1 MSLIS
6 QRPDR
11 LDLDVVAGQLQRASW
26 TELHAV
32 TRIAARCPWQLPAV
46 IESRPYD
53 AAGRPFPTLFY
64 LTCPTAVAAVAKLE
78 SAGGIARL
86 TSILQEDAG
95 LRRSLLQAEAY
106 ERRRRAALAAV
117 RPSDGETAVDEG
129 AALRS
134 GIAGRRCR
142 SRSDRTGGLKCL
154 HAHAAHALARP
165 GYAFGERV
173 LEQARDCAALWCDDA
188 RCLRLRG
195 AAAEDGSASAAGDA
209 APAATARIALLDL
222 GTNTCR
228 LFLGTVG
235 TSWCGPIQHH
245 TRTTRVVR
253 LGEGVDERGQLLPAA
268 VQRTRDCLA
277 KYAEQIADYGPD
289 ARRLIATS
297 VLRDAADGR
306 AFLDAVRRDFDLPW
320 RILSGAQEGA
330 AAFRGAVC
338 GPAGAPGVLLVVD
351 IGGGSTELVI
361 GRLPDPATAQDEPTA
376 AGRPCSLTAARR
388 QGRPQPSFVRSIDIG
403 AVRLTERFFRH
414 DPPTPGEWGAAVRFA
429 RRSLAA
435 AVPEHVRADIDRAI
449 GVAGTVTTL
458 VANKLDL
465 RDYRPQLIDGQPLH
479 LWEIEGAIAQF
490 RRLTSRER
498 GALPG
503 IQPGRED
510 VILAGALIA
519 REVCRLFGLPGVSCG
534 ESDILEGAALD
545 LAEEHLAEGR
555 RSG

>member
-1 MSLIS
+1 MSGANVRHQPMSSIS

-11 LDLDVVAGQLQRASW
+11 LDLDVVARQLRRGSW
-26 TELHAV
+26 KELRAV
-32 TRIAARCPWQLPAV
+32 TRVAARCPWQLPAV

-78 SAGGIARL
+78 SGGGIARL
-86 TSILQEDAG
+86 TSILGEDAG

-106 ERRRRAALAAV
+106 ERRRRTTLAAV
-117 RPSDGETAVDEG
+117 SPHDGEAAIDGG
-129 AALRS
+129 AALHS
-134 GIAGRRCR
+134 GIAGRCCP
-142 SRSDRTGGLKCL
+142 SRSDGIGGLKCL

-165 GYAFGERV
+165 GYSFGELV
-173 LEQARDCAALWCDDA
+173 LEQAHDCAALWCDDA
-188 RCLRLRG
+188 RCLRLPT
-195 AAAEDGSASAAGDA
+195 AEAGGGP
-209 APAATARIALLDL
+209 APAAASRIALVDL

-235 TSWCGPIQHH
+235 SGWCGPIEHH

-253 LGEGVDERGQLLPAA
+253 LGEGVDQRAGLLPAA
-268 VQRTRDCLA
+268 VERTRSCLA
-277 KYAEQIADYGPD
+277 EYAELIAGYEPD

-297 VLRDAADGR
+297 VLRDAADGP

-338 GPAGAPGVLLVVD
+338 GPAGAPGALLVID

-414 DPPTPGEWGAAVRFA
+414 DPPTPGEWGAAVRFV
-429 RRSLAA
+429 RHSLAA

-458 VANKLDL
+458 VANKLGL
-465 RDYRPQLIDGQPLH
+465 RDYRPRLVDGQPLH
-479 LWEIEGAIAQF
+479 LREIEHAIA
-490 RRLTSRER
+490 RLRPLTSRER

-519 REVCRLFGLPGVSCG
+519 REVCRLFDLPGVTCG

-545 LAEEHLAEGR
+545 LAEEW

>member
-1 MSLIS
+1 MSSIS
-6 QRPDR
+6 QHPDR

-32 TRIAARCPWQLPAV
+32 TRIAGRCRWQLPAV

-86 TSILQEDAG
+86 TTVLQEDAG

-106 ERRRRAALAAV
+106 ERRRRTSLATV
-117 RPSDGETAVDEG
+117 RPSDGGTAVDEG

-134 GIAGRRCR
+134 GIAGRSRR

-165 GYAFGERV
+165 GYAFGELV

-188 RCLRLRG
+188 RCLRLRR
-195 AAAEDGSASAAGDA
+195 DGVAGEA
-209 APAATARIALLDL
+209 APAAASRIALVDL

-235 TSWCGPIQHH
+235 PYWCGPIEHH

-253 LGEGVDERGQLLPAA
+253 LGEGVDEHGQLLPAA

-277 KYAEQIADYGPD
+277 EYAELITEYEPD

-297 VLRDAADGR
+297 VLRDATDGR

-376 AGRPCSLTAARR
+376 AGRPCSMTAARR

-414 DPPTPGEWGAAVRFA
+414 DPPTSGEWGAAVRFA
-429 RRSLAA
+429 QRSLAA

-458 VANKLDL
+458 VANKLGL
-465 RDYRPQLIDGQPLH
+465 RHYRPQLVDGQPLH
-479 LWEIEGAIAQF
+479 VWEIERAIATF

>member
-1 MSLIS
+1 MSSPS

-11 LDLDVVAGQLQRASW
+11 LDLEVVARQLHRALW
-26 TELHAV
+26 TELRAV
-32 TRIAARCPWQLPAV
+32 TRIAGRCPWRLPAV

-64 LTCPTAVAAVAKLE
+64 LTCPTVVAAVAKLE
-78 SAGGIARL
+78 SGGGIARL
-86 TSILQEDAG
+86 TSLLREDAG

-106 ERRRRAALAAV
+106 ERRRRTVLVAV
-117 RPSDGETAVDEG
+117 RPGDEESAVDGG

-134 GIAGRRCR
+134 GIAGRRSR
-142 SRSDRTGGLKCL
+142 SRGDRTGGLKCL

-165 GYAFGERV
+165 GYAFGELV
-173 LEQARDCAALWCDDA
+173 LQQARGCAALWCDDA
-188 RCLRLRG
+188 RCLRPRR
-195 AAAEDGSASAAGDA
+195 AAAEDGSSLATVAGET
-209 APAATARIALLDL
+209 APDPAARIALVDL

-228 LFLGTVG
+228 LFLGAVG
-235 TSWCGPIQHH
+235 THWCGPIEHH

-253 LGEGVDERGQLLPAA
+253 LGEGVDEHGRLLPAA
-268 VQRTRDCLA
+268 VERTRACLA
-277 KYAEQIADYGPD
+277 EYAELIAGYGPD

-338 GPAGAPGVLLVVD
+338 GPAGAPGVVLVID

-361 GRLPDPATAQDEPTA
+361 GRLPDPSVAPDEPTA
-376 AGRPCSLTAARR
+376 AGRPCSMTAARR
-388 QGRPQPSFVRSIDIG
+388 QGRPQPSFVRSVDIG

-435 AVPEHVRADIDRAI
+435 AVPEHARAGIDRAI

-458 VANKLDL
+458 VANKLCL
-465 RDYRPQLIDGQPLH
+465 RDYRPRLIDGQPLH
-479 LWEIEGAIAQF
+479 LWEIERAIAAF

-503 IQPGRED
+503 VQPGRED

-519 REVCRLFGLPGVSCG
+519 REVCRLFDLPGVFCG

-545 LAEEHLAEGR
+545 LAEEWS
-555 RSG
+555 SG